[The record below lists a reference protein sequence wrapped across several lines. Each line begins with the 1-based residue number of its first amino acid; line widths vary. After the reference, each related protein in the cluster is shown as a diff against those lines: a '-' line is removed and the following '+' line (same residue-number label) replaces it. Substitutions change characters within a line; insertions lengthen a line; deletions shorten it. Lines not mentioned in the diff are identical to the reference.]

1 MNFFRPSR
9 SIVAVALLVVL
20 SPAVLAEPS
29 LEWSRRKLDATPAP
43 SLLGTTVSVSGGRVA
58 VGASGAA
65 YVFARVRGGWRQEAW
80 LRSPDRARRQQFG
93 SAAAISGDTVVVG
106 AAGLS
111 DGSPRSGVA
120 YVFVR
125 DPETGTW
132 SHQATLEAPE
142 PASDLFGY
150 AVAVS
155 GDIAVV
161 GAIEVVSLADGPG
174 RAYVYARHE
183 TEWTLEAVLEGR
195 KVGTFYSGFGHAVAV
210 SGETVVVG
218 NYIDAAAPNSSGS
231 VSIYVR
237 RRSEW
242 QLQDRVEVPDL
253 GESPFQVFSLGFA
266 VAVDG
271 DTLLAGGVGQEPNG
285 VYVLVR
291 RGDRWTL
298 QAKLTDPDAPQVLNG
313 FGLAVALAG
322 DLAVVG
328 AYAGP
333 PGPRAVGV
341 ADVFVRSRQGTWR
354 FASKLRAPEV
364 HASNNFSAAVAV
376 SGHRIAISSGRQG
389 GSALPP
395 GAVYVFE
402 EKP

>member
-1 MNFFRPSR
+1 MNSFLPSR
-9 SIVAVALLVVL
+9 SIAAVALLVVL
-20 SPAVLAEPS
+20 SPAALAEPS

-93 SAAAISGDTVVVG
+93 SAAAISGETVVVG
-106 AAGLS
+106 AAGVS
-111 DGSPRSGVA
+111 DGTPRSGVA

-132 SHQATLEAPE
+132 SHQGTLEAPE

-150 AVAVS
+150 SVAVS

-161 GAIEVVSLADGPG
+161 GAIEVVGLTDGPA
-174 RAYVYARHE
+174 RAYVYARHG
-183 TEWTLEAVLEGR
+183 TEWALEAVLEGR
-195 KVGTFYSGFGHAVAV
+195 KVGAFYSGFGHAVAV

-242 QLQDRVEVPDL
+242 RLQARVEVPDL
-253 GESPFQVFSLGFA
+253 GESPFQGNNILDS
-266 VAVDG
+266 
-271 DTLLAGGVGQEPNG
+271 PRRG
-285 VYVLVR
+285 VY
-291 RGDRWTL
+291 
-298 QAKLTDPDAPQVLNG
+298 
-313 FGLAVALAG
+313 
-322 DLAVVG
+322 
-328 AYAGP
+328 
-333 PGPRAVGV
+333 
-341 ADVFVRSRQGTWR
+341 
-354 FASKLRAPEV
+354 
-364 HASNNFSAAVAV
+364 SAC
-376 SGHRIAISSGRQG
+376 
-389 GSALPP
+389 
-395 GAVYVFE
+395 
-402 EKP
+402 